1 MCEKILYWT
10 STTLGV
16 LSLAVL
22 AANVSVDSMNRR
34 LQEDAN
40 QRQATIMKANNMGQV
55 NQGLAQ
61 ALAEAAVKKND
72 KDIRNLLK
80 SQGITLADASD
91 AEKKKQQQ

>member
-1 MCEKILYWT
+1 MCEKMLYWT

-16 LSLAVL
+16 LSLAAL

-34 LQEDAN
+34 LQEEAN
-40 QRQATIMKANNMGQV
+40 QRQAVIMKANNMGQV

-72 KDIRNLLK
+72 KDIRSLLK

-91 AEKKKQQQ
+91 VEKKKQQQ

>member
-22 AANVSVDSMNRR
+22 VANVSVDGMNQR
-34 LQEDAN
+34 LQKEAS
-40 QRQATIMKANNMGQV
+40 QRQASIMKANGMGQV

-72 KDIRNLLK
+72 REIRSLLK
-80 SQGITLADASD
+80 SQGITLADAVEAD
-91 AEKKKQQQ
+91 KKKPQ

>member
-16 LSLAVL
+16 LCLAVL
-22 AANVSVDSMNRR
+22 VANVSVDQMNRK
-34 LQEDAN
+34 LQDEAN
-40 QRQATIMKANNMGQV
+40 QRQATIMKANNMGQI

-72 KDIRNLLK
+72 GDIRSLLK
-80 SQGITLADASD
+80 SQGITLADAAD
-91 AEKKKQQQ
+91 ADKMAKKK

>member
-22 AANVSVDSMNRR
+22 AANISVDSMNRR